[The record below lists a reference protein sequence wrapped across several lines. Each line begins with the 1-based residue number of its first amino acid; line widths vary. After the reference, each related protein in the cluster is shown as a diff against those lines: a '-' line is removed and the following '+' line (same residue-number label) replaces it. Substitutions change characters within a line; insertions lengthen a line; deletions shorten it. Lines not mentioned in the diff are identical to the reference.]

1 MNPLGECMMLVQYM
15 SYMEVM
21 NAKKTGIPIKLWI
34 GEQQVEVGV
43 IDQFTEEFMKVN
55 GNIYLTRMV
64 SVTPV
69 EPLINRKSLQSVNG
83 E

>member
-1 MNPLGECMMLVQYM
+1 MMLEQYM

-34 GEQQVEVGV
+34 GDKQVEVGV
-43 IDQFTEEFMKVN
+43 IEQFTEEFMKVN

-64 SVTPV
+64 SVTADA
-69 EPLINRKSLQSVNG
+69 PLVNKKSLQTVIG
-83 E
+83 ES